1 MPLFHRHTNADKR
14 GEIRVQPVTRYNAAE
29 YKIGQPLI
37 SQPLEVIISE
47 GKKFYD
53 ILCFQDP
60 HNFAVSD
67 RIHNLLLQEGITG
80 WHSYPL
86 AIEGSDEKYWGIQV
100 TGRAG
105 PPFRPHVG
113 FIDGLMFDFN
123 TWDGS
128 DMFVLEGTVSTLFSD
143 RLRQLLQK
151 AKTSNLALDEISTI
165 RWYSATADSPD

>member
-1 MPLFHRHTNADKR
+1 MKSIAPYDAAALKSGDLGVTGSF
-14 GEIRVQPVTRYNAAE
+14 PVR
-29 YKIGQPLI
+29 LD
-37 SQPLEVIISE
+37 E
-47 GKKFYD
+47 GKKFFD
-53 ILCFQDP
+53 IIYLQDP

-86 AIEGSDEKYWGIQV
+86 SIERSDQKYWGIQV

-128 DMFVLEGTVSTLFSD
+128 DMFVLEGTVSTLFTD
-143 RLRQLLQK
+143 RLRQLLQQ